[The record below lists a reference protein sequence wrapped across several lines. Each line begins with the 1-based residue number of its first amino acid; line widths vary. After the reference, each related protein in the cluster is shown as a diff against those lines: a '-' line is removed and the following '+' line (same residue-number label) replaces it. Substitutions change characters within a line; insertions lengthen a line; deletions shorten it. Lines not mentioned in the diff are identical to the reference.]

1 MLGMHSGVSGRA
13 IGQVQRNA
21 GRLTEE
27 SVPRN
32 LAASNRSFMRLPKL
46 KIRRANIKNDK
57 KGG

>member
-1 MLGMHSGVSGRA
+1 MHSGVSGRA